1 MFRNTKLKQL
11 PGKNLV
17 IYGSANLVQDFSQL
31 GLIDEYQLL
40 VHPIVL
46 GGGKPLFKGIVEPIT
61 LKLLRTATYN
71 NGVVVLYYERESR

>member
-1 MFRNTKLKQL
+1 L

-31 GLIDEYQLL
+31 GLIDEIQLL